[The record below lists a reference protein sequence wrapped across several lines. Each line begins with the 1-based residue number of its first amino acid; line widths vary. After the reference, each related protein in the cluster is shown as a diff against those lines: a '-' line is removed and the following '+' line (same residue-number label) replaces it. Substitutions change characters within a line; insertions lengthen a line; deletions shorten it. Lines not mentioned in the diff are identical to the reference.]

1 MATDYKAKFQKARGA
16 RKVEAR
22 GRVVIE
28 IQNVDAAAGT
38 LTGKI
43 IDGIGVGETKTWVP
57 GGKLDMDDY
66 TKKSK
71 TKLDVPG
78 GIVRVEN
85 IERARASKSEPFKGG
100 FTADPWTKTLI
111 PRPSKTDERI
121 LTGQVM
127 KAVTITPRDNS
138 KADALVINI
147 MDVKNEKFCTDIDA
161 FRAAVLEAYTATGA
175 FTMMAVSPDNDP
187 IDLFYYRRSEKKE
200 SGYDYKNT
208 AEQDVAEFFANL
220 GDDGV
225 EAMKEILAHKGIS
238 VVPTQS
244 MRVGSDTWMEV
255 KAKTEEAKL
264 AGKRISGAN
273 IEMADFEVATIG
285 ARFARSVLAIENEDQ
300 RKRVIDAFLAQA
312 DDAQKLAFGSK
323 GFAGI
328 SNDDMTSFL
337 AGRGVTL
344 TKVSEGGYTSGSV
357 VTKPY
362 DPEKPEGRA
371 MVLKTFPVYAATPFP
386 AVEAFKDIRTAYY
399 AEMDQA
405 VKTVL
410 EGPAKKVEA
419 AAPEAPKAEVKE
431 EAKAEAVQEA
441 QAPVET
447 KAEVSQEEADI
458 DSLLDEIDNGRL

>member
-1 MATDYKAKFQKARGA
+1 
-16 RKVEAR
+16 
-22 GRVVIE
+22 
-28 IQNVDAAAGT
+28 
-38 LTGKI
+38 
-43 IDGIGVGETKTWVP
+43 
-57 GGKLDMDDY
+57 
-66 TKKSK
+66 
-71 TKLDVPG
+71 
-78 GIVRVEN
+78 
-85 IERARASKSEPFKGG
+85 
-100 FTADPWTKTLI
+100 
-111 PRPSKTDERI
+111 
-121 LTGQVM
+121 M
-127 KAVTITPRDNS
+127 KAVAITPRDNS

-161 FRAAVLEAYTATGA
+161 FRAAVLDAYSTTGA

-208 AEQDVAEFFANL
+208 AEQDVAEFFSNL
-220 GDDGV
+220 GDDGI

-264 AGKRISGAN
+264 AGKRNSGAN
-273 IEMADFEVATIG
+273 IEMVDFEVSTIG
-285 ARFARSVLAIENEDQ
+285 ARFARSLAGLDTDDQ

-312 DDAQKLAFGSK
+312 NDDQKLAFGK
-323 GFAGI
+323 NGFAGI
-328 SNDDMTSFL
+328 SNKDMQSFL
-337 AGRGVTL
+337 AGRGVTVIDVP
-344 TKVSEGGYTSGSV
+344 TEGYTSGSV

-362 DPEKPEGRA
+362 DSEKPEGRA
-371 MVLKTFPVYAATPFP
+371 MVVKTFPVYAATPFP
-386 AVEAFKDIRTAYY
+386 AVEAYKDIRTAYY

-405 VKTVL
+405 AKTVL
-410 EGPAKKVEA
+410 EGPAKTVEA
-419 AAPEAPKAEVKE
+419 VAPEAPKADVKE
-431 EAKAEAVQEA
+431 EAKAEAAQEA